1 MAHQAHPE
9 QQAALL
15 RGIAEWLGLPP
26 VKTIIR
32 EPGVRGV
39 YRVTVY
45 YHDRRARDVCATL
58 RDVRSEPPQLTIS
71 YRGAFDHR
79 PIRYPFSKDRHLAL
93 ARALQNLRFDH
104 LPDQPDMPLYG
115 LDFWMIERAAG
126 SFVHSV
132 IVAPQTAQGAHAD
145 LVGLIKT
152 HLPEALRVVS

>member
-15 RGIAEWLGLPP
+15 RGIAERLGLPP
-26 VKTIIR
+26 VKTIIK

-58 RDVRSEPPQLTIS
+58 RDARSEAPRLTIS

-79 PIRYPFSKDRHLAL
+79 PIRYPFSEDRCRAL
-93 ARALQNLRFDH
+93 AQTLQKLRFDH

-132 IVAPQTAQGAHAD
+132 IFAPQTAQGVHAD
-145 LVGLIKT
+145 LARAIQD
-152 HLPEALRVVS
+152 HLPEALRIVN